1 MYHEFAH
8 AFGVYK
14 QRKLANSEDFWK
26 EIMKVKKDYT
36 KNAKDI
42 DIISDYAGKD
52 VDEFLAEAFT
62 QAKLYSEPSK
72 YAIKV
77 LEIIDKYFKK

>member
-1 MYHEFAH
+1 MATLN
-8 AFGVYK
+8 
-14 QRKLANSEDFWK
+14 KL
-26 EIMKVKKDYT
+26 
-36 KNAKDI
+36 I
-42 DIISDYAGKD
+42 DLDLLDDELLLD